1 MSARVALRATL
12 LATALIMAST
22 ASAHASEWGDGVE
35 VMLDGEM
42 DDLRGGFEINGI
54 QIGFGA
60 VVTSY
65 MNGAPV
71 LTTQLTWTDAGA
83 VVEQTMANVGQR
95 LEDMTPE
102 ARAALGVDGLDQASG
117 IVITDEA
124 GVTALV
130 HNITDGALQNIIIN
144 SATGRDL
151 KQDIDVTLTLPGFDA
166 IQDSLVVERFGLRL
180 ADDLQSVAIGAAGP

>member
-1 MSARVALRATL
+1 MSARAALRTAL
-12 LATALIMAST
+12 LATALVMASA

-83 VVEQTMANVGQR
+83 IVEQTMASVGQR

-102 ARAALGVDGLDQASG
+102 ARAALGVDGLDHASG

-151 KQDIDVTLTLPGFDA
+151 AQGIDVTLTLPGFETVQNML
-166 IQDSLVVERFGLRL
+166 IVERVGLRITQDLSDTL
-180 ADDLQSVAIGAAGP
+180 AR

>member
-1 MSARVALRATL
+1 MNLHGALRTTV
-12 LATALIMAST
+12 LAAALVMAST
-22 ASAHASEWGDGVE
+22 ASAHASEWGDGVD
-35 VMLDGEM
+35 VILDEEM
-42 DDLRGGFEINGI
+42 DDLRGGFEINGM

-83 VVEQTMANVGQR
+83 MVEQTMANVGQR

-102 ARAALGVDGLDQASG
+102 ARSALGVDGLDQASG

-124 GVTALV
+124 GVTAMV

-151 KQDIDVTLTLPGFDA
+151 AQDIDVTLTLPGFDA
-166 IQDSLVVERFGLRL
+166 IQDSLVLERFGMRL
-180 ADDLQSVAIGAAGP
+180 SDDIAGGLVIGN

>member
-1 MSARVALRATL
+1 MIKRALPSAVLAVALFA
-12 LATALIMAST
+12 APV
-22 ASAHASEWGDGVE
+22 AHASEWGADVDIIAE
-35 VMLDGEM
+35 DEM
-42 DDLRGGFEINGI
+42 DDLRGGFEVNGM

-65 MNGAPV
+65 MNGVPV

-83 VVEQTMANVGQR
+83 IVEQTMADVGQR
-95 LEDMTPE
+95 LEDLTPE
-102 ARAALGVDGLDQASG
+102 ARATLGVDGLDDASG
-117 IVITDEA
+117 IVISDAA

-151 KQDIDVTLTLPGFDA
+151 AQDIDVTLTLPGFDA
-166 IQDSLVVERFGLRL
+166 IQDSLVLERFGIRL
-180 ADDLQSVAIGAAGP
+180 TDDMMGVAFD

>member
-1 MSARVALRATL
+1 MSARVALRAAM
-12 LATALIMAST
+12 LATALVMAS
-22 ASAHASEWGDGVE
+22 APSALASEWGDGVE
-35 VMLDGEM
+35 VMLDAEM

-71 LTTQLTWTDAGA
+71 LTTTITWTDAGS
-83 VVEQTMANVGQR
+83 VIEQTMANVGQR
-95 LEDMTPE
+95 LEDLTPE

-117 IVITDEA
+117 IVISDEA
-124 GVTALV
+124 GITALV
-130 HNITDGALQNIIIN
+130 HNVTKGALQNIIVN

-151 KQDIDVTLTLPGFDA
+151 AQDIDVTLTLPGFDA
-166 IQDSLVVERFGLRL
+166 IQDALVVERFGMRL
-180 ADDLQSVAIGAAGP
+180 ADDLQGALFD

>member
-1 MSARVALRATL
+1 MSACVGLRAVL
-12 LATALIMAST
+12 LATVLVMAST

-35 VMLDGEM
+35 VMLDDEM
-42 DDLRGGFEINGI
+42 DDLRGGFEINGM

-83 VVEQTMANVGQR
+83 IVEQTMANVGQR

-151 KQDIDVTLTLPGFDA
+151 AQDIDVTLTLPGFAA
-166 IQDSLVVERFGLRL
+166 IQDSLVLERFGIHLT
-180 ADDLQSVAIGAAGP
+180 DDMMGVVFD